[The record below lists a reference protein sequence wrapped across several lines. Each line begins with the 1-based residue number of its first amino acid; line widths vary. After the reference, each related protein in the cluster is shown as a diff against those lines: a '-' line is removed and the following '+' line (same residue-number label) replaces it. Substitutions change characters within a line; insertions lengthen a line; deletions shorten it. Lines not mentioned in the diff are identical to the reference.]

1 VSEEQ
6 HLALPHLYGAP
17 AYSRPPRSVEQVAR
31 PFDPDELPIEADRT
45 DEDALLLAELAGN
58 PWTAPVPTPAKAHKR
73 IRLGRAGRASGST
86 DKVAV
91 SAAVA
96 VAMAPTSPEDP
107 GRQPS
112 LEGRPFRLRSIGRIF
127 GSDQK

>member
-45 DEDALLLAELAGN
+45 DEDALLLAELAGH
-58 PWTAPVPTPAKAHKR
+58 PWSAPVQPPAKAHKR
-73 IRLGRAGRASGST
+73 IRLGRAGRGGAST
-86 DKVAV
+86 DQVAV

-96 VAMAPTSPEDP
+96 VAMAPTSPEEPD
-107 GRQPS
+107 GQPS
-112 LEGRPFRLRSIGRIF
+112 LEGRPFRLRGIGRIF
-127 GSDQK
+127 GGDQK